1 MDWYKTVELITA
13 KKEEIAL
20 LFFFAR
26 RIVII
31 VIHLLFGAL
40 VIHLMVFFN

>member
-13 KKEEIAL
+13 KKRGDSPPL
-20 LFFFAR
+20 FFAR